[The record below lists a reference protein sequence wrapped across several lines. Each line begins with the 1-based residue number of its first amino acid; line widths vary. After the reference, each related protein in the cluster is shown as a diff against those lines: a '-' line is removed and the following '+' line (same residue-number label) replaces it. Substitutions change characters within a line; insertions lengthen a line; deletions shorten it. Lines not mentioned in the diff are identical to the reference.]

1 MKTNQEIL
9 DFFGVEVGKKYKIT
23 NNGKWPK
30 YYVGLTFVVKE
41 TISINKLYFEIDKY
55 DFDIWKLNEFDYE
68 EVKSAPLTDIERAYL
83 GAVIKPFRDQIVY
96 ITKVAL
102 SFKEYIK
109 ICTKDNVDSDLPLFL
124 KGKYYAGMEAE
135 KEYTL
140 EELGL

>member
-9 DFFGVEVGKKYKIT
+9 DFFKVKVGKKYKII

-55 DFDIWKLNEFDYE
+55 DFDIWKLSEFDYE

-83 GAVIKPFRDQIVY
+83 SAVIKPFRN
-96 ITKVAL
+96 KVL
-102 SFKEYIK
+102 YIK
-109 ICTKDNVDSDLPLFL
+109 KCELCQEFIRIYTKGNDTSSLPCFP
-124 KGKYYAGMEAE
+124 KGKYYTGMEPE
-135 KEYTL
+135 RKYTV